1 MMIFM
6 TKVTKQIIEPT
17 LAGLK
22 TEAINYC
29 GFIFIGLMNDGG
41 NPRVVEYNVRMGD
54 PETEVVLPLIENDF
68 LEMLWAAATNNLN
81 NVDLKISQQ
90 TAVTVVMVSGGYPDA
105 YQKNMEIRGLSA
117 PTQSIIF
124 HAGTTRQ
131 NNQIVTNGGRV
142 LAITSLAPTIE
153 LASEISYKTINN
165 LQFENQ
171 YFRTDIGKDLL

>member
-1 MMIFM
+1 
-6 TKVTKQIIEPT
+6 
-17 LAGLK
+17 
-22 TEAINYC
+22 
-29 GFIFIGLMNDGG
+29 
-41 NPRVVEYNVRMGD
+41 
-54 PETEVVLPLIENDF
+54 
-68 LEMLWAAATNNLN
+68 MLWAAATNNLN